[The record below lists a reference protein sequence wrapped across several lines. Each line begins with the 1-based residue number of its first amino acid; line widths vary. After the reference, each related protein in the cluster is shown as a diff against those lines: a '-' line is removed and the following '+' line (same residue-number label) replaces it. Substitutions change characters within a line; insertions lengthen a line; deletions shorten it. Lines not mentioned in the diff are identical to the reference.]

1 DDLVDKIAND
11 PNIIPLK
18 GVIGPSPL
26 RELIG
31 FHATTSL
38 PRDLMHDFIE
48 GICPVIIISLLKQA
62 SALRIIT
69 YNNHIF
75 RQENEEVFL

>member
-1 DDLVDKIAND
+1 MLYYIFRKEFTDSIIKIQSRSMIDRDDLVDKIAND

-38 PRDLMHDFIE
+38 PRD
-48 GICPVIIISLLKQA
+48 
-62 SALRIIT
+62 
-69 YNNHIF
+69 
-75 RQENEEVFL
+75 

>member
-1 DDLVDKIAND
+1 MLYYIFRKEFTDSIIKIQSRSMIDHDDLVDKIAND

-38 PRDLMHDFIE
+38 PRD
-48 GICPVIIISLLKQA
+48 
-62 SALRIIT
+62 
-69 YNNHIF
+69 
-75 RQENEEVFL
+75 